1 MGFLQSS
8 LSALIRRD
16 LPWSH
21 GSANFSQPA
30 GTQHGQVL
38 KIAGQGVQR
47 TGPDGRIVCGHHYV
61 KVQVRLPIAV
71 NAAEDAVFQQ
81 LLALQCLADDPA

>member
-1 MGFLQSS
+1 M
-8 LSALIRRD
+8 
-16 LPWSH
+16 PWSH
-21 GSANFSQPA
+21 GSATLSWPA

-47 TGPDGRIVCGHHYV
+47 TGPDGRIVCGHHFV
-61 KVQVRLPIAV
+61 KVQVRLPTAV
-71 NAAEDAVFQQ
+71 NVAEDAVFQQ